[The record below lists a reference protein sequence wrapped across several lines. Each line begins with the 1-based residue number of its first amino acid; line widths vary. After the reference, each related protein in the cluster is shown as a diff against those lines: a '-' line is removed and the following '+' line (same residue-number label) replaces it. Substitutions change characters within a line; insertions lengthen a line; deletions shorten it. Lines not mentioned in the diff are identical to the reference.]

1 MKQKNS
7 KVNSKSK
14 KGYKRLVL
22 KTISS
27 PVIYMLVIICL
38 AITIEILEPKA
49 FASLLLITLFMGCYT
64 FFVIYSELK
73 LKSRRVA
80 EIRYGFENSIGK
92 NLKQLDLPVMFI
104 TKDMKLV
111 WQNAIASELELE
123 EYIPEIC
130 VETNKT
136 HKKEGIKL
144 NLADKNYLLHTT
156 EIMLG
161 EEVGRLVVFTDI
173 TEKTELEQLLDDS
186 RVVVGVITIDSFDDI
201 MQGLD
206 EMDKVNTIAG
216 IDTEIVTWITG
227 FDGVVSKIEKDKY
240 IYFIEKQYVS
250 ELEEGSFE
258 ILERM
263 NKVSEDK
270 VKIPVT
276 ISIGLSYD
284 EETLAGRYK
293 SAMTALDIAMG
304 RGGNQAVIKTKK
316 KYDIY
321 GDSGKQEDKTS
332 RVRARMVSQA
342 LKDVI
347 EKSENVYIMGHKN
360 TDTDCIGAAVGI
372 YRIAKT
378 YKKDAKIIVD
388 VKHNNSAKLVID
400 RLKNIEEYEDAF
412 ITKEDVKKLDFANS
426 LLVVVDTHKA
436 SYLAVPD
443 IIDDFDKVVV
453 IDHHRRGPEFI
464 ENTILTYHEV
474 YASSTAELVTE
485 LLMYL
490 DDVKLSAKEAEAIF
504 SGIVIDTKNFT
515 FKTGVRTFEVSA
527 YLKKTGLD
535 ITEVK
540 QLFQND
546 FETYM
551 AKVNIVKEAEIIDKK
566 IAMSI
571 CREEHEN
578 MPVIVAQAADELLSI
593 TGVLASFVLCEIEGV
608 IMISGRSLGDINVQV
623 ILEKFGGGGHI
634 TFAGAQIAGIT
645 LEEAKEKLLKV
656 IEEYS
661 NKD

>member
-7 KVNSKSK
+7 KIENK
-14 KGYKRLVL
+14 KGYKRMVL
-22 KTISS
+22 KTIAS
-27 PVIYMLVIICL
+27 PLIYMLVIIMF
-38 AITIEILEPKA
+38 AITLQIVKPSS
-49 FASLLLITLFMGCYT
+49 FAVIIPIVIIMACYT
-64 FFVIYSELK
+64 VFILYMELK
-73 LKSRRVA
+73 HKNKRLE
-80 EIRYGFENSIGK
+80 EIHYSFENSIGK
-92 NLKQLDLPVMFI
+92 NIKNLSVPVMFI
-104 TKDMKLV
+104 SSDAKLLWENNKAKELQLEQYIEDISLEANKTTKKEEVRFSTANNAYILHITDLMSEGEVGKLV
-111 WQNAIASELELE
+111 IF
-123 EYIPEIC
+123 
-130 VETNKT
+130 V
-136 HKKEGIKL
+136 
-144 NLADKNYLLHTT
+144 
-156 EIMLG
+156 
-161 EEVGRLVVFTDI
+161 DI
-173 TEKTELEQLLDDS
+173 TEKEQLEQLLDSS
-186 RVVVGVITIDSFDDI
+186 RTAVGIITIDSYDEI

-206 EMDKVNTIAG
+206 EMDKVNTISG
-216 IDTEIVTWITG
+216 IDTEIVAWIKKY
-227 FDGVVSKIEKDKY
+227 DGIVSKIEKDRY
-240 IYFIEKQYVS
+240 IYIIEKRFVA
-250 ELEEGSFE
+250 EMEESSFE
-258 ILERM
+258 ILEKM

-270 VKIPVT
+270 VKVPVT

-284 EETLAGRYK
+284 EESLSSRYK
-293 SAMTALDIAMG
+293 ASMTALDIAMG
-304 RGGNQAVIKTKK
+304 RGGNQAVVKNKK

-321 GDSGKQEDKTS
+321 GNNGKQEDKTS

-342 LKDVI
+342 LKDVM
-347 EKSENVYIMGHKN
+347 EKCENVYIMGHKN

-378 YKKDAKIIVD
+378 YNKEAKIIVD
-388 VKHNNSAKLVID
+388 VKHNHSAKLVID
-400 RLKNIEEYEDAF
+400 RLKTMEDYEDAF
-412 ITKEDVKKLDFANS
+412 MTKDDIKKQDFENS

-443 IIDDFDKVVV
+443 LLEEFDKVVV

-474 YASSTAELVTE
+474 YASSTSELVTE

-490 DDVKLSAKEAEAIF
+490 DEVKLSAKEAEAIF

-551 AKVNIVKEAEIIDKK
+551 TKVNIVKEAEIIDGK
-566 IAMSI
+566 IAMSV
-571 CREEHEN
+571 CKESHDN
-578 MPVIVAQAADELLSI
+578 MAIIAAQAADELLSI
-593 TGVLASFVLCEIEGV
+593 TGVLASFVLCEIDNV
-608 IMISGRSLGDINVQV
+608 VMISGRSLGDINVQV
-623 ILEKFGGGGHI
+623 ILEKLGGGGHI

-645 LEEAKEKLLKV
+645 VEEAKEKLLKI

>member
-7 KVNSKSK
+7 KIENK
-14 KGYKRLVL
+14 KGYKRMVL
-22 KTISS
+22 KTIAS
-27 PVIYMLVIICL
+27 PLIYMLVIIMF
-38 AITIEILEPKA
+38 AITLQIVKPSS
-49 FASLLLITLFMGCYT
+49 FAVIIPIVIIMACYT
-64 FFVIYSELK
+64 VFILYMELK
-73 LKSRRVA
+73 HKNKRLE
-80 EIRYGFENSIGK
+80 EIHYSFENSIGK
-92 NLKQLDLPVMFI
+92 NIKNLSVPVMFI
-104 TKDMKLV
+104 SSDAKLLWENNKAKELQLEQYIEDISLEANKTTKKEEVRFSTANNAYILHITDLMSEGEVGKLV
-111 WQNAIASELELE
+111 IF
-123 EYIPEIC
+123 
-130 VETNKT
+130 V
-136 HKKEGIKL
+136 
-144 NLADKNYLLHTT
+144 
-156 EIMLG
+156 
-161 EEVGRLVVFTDI
+161 DI
-173 TEKTELEQLLDDS
+173 TEKEQLEQLLDSS
-186 RVVVGVITIDSFDDI
+186 RTAVGIITIDSYDEI

-206 EMDKVNTIAG
+206 EMDKVNTISG
-216 IDTEIVTWITG
+216 IDTEIVAWIKKY
-227 FDGVVSKIEKDKY
+227 DGIVSKIEKDRY
-240 IYFIEKQYVS
+240 IYIIEKRFVA
-250 ELEEGSFE
+250 EMEESSFE
-258 ILERM
+258 ILEKM

-270 VKIPVT
+270 VKVPVT

-284 EETLAGRYK
+284 EESLSSRYK
-293 SAMTALDIAMG
+293 ASMTALDIAMG
-304 RGGNQAVIKTKK
+304 RGGNQAVVKNKK

-321 GDSGKQEDKTS
+321 GNNGKQEDKTS

-342 LKDVI
+342 LKDVM
-347 EKSENVYIMGHKN
+347 EKCENVYIMGHKN

-378 YKKDAKIIVD
+378 YNKEAKIIVD
-388 VKHNNSAKLVID
+388 VKHNHSAKLVID
-400 RLKNIEEYEDAF
+400 RLKTMEDYEDAF
-412 ITKEDVKKLDFANS
+412 MTKDDIKKQDFENS

-443 IIDDFDKVVV
+443 LLEEFDKVVV

-474 YASSTAELVTE
+474 YASSTSELVTE

-490 DDVKLSAKEAEAIF
+490 DEVKLSAKEAEAIF

-551 AKVNIVKEAEIIDKK
+551 TKVNIVKEAEIIDGK
-566 IAMSI
+566 IAMSV
-571 CREEHEN
+571 CKESHDN
-578 MPVIVAQAADELLSI
+578 MAIIAAQAADELLSI
-593 TGVLASFVLCEIEGV
+593 TGVLASFVLCEIDNV
-608 IMISGRSLGDINVQV
+608 VMISGRSLGDINVQV
-623 ILEKFGGGGHI
+623 ILEKLGGGGHI
-634 TFAGAQIAGIT
+634 TFAGAQMAGIT
-645 LEEAKEKLLKV
+645 VEEAKEKLLKI